1 MLQLYISNI
10 KINGFRNFN
19 EANINLK
26 QKSLIIGSND
36 IGKSNLVY
44 ALRLLLD
51 KKISDADLELKDSDF
66 HVYNENSDEI
76 LIQIKFESVVE
87 DCVVAKVGKYVNEQD
102 ELFLAYE
109 VKKGGSG
116 EKSYQFYIGQ
126 QEDDLQPIESR
137 YYLKVLNMDYIESS
151 RELNS
156 YIRKEKKNLLLES
169 RKQRAEQ
176 AVQSDDRLTKKIE
189 KTINILNNRIT
200 KLSYVNSATNSLN
213 DELLS
218 LSFHH
223 SASTIDFDTG
233 GIDVEDFINSVNLV
247 SKVNGKSLSVGGD
260 GRNNQIYLALR
271 TAKNRILDDTP
282 LEVTICCIEEPEAHL
297 HPHQQR
303 RLSKYLVESL
313 RSQVLITSHSPQIAS
328 EFSPD
333 SIIRLY
339 NETNSST
346 QAAND
351 GCSTGLEKSII
362 EFGYRLNIV
371 PAEAF
376 FSNVVL
382 LVEGPSEV
390 LFYKALAVDIGID
403 LDKYNI
409 SILMVD
415 GVGFESFIDVLN
427 NLNIS
432 WVVRT
437 DNDIIKVP
445 YQDYHY
451 YSGISRCVKIVE
463 NHRYYEDTDSITQ
476 LISTKKHLLGKIN
489 SREDLIDSE
498 IELGQEFAGAL
509 EDMDIYLSK
518 IDLENDILNSP
529 LCKAVEAY
537 YRENDYEGLLKK
549 MQKSK
554 ATFMYDFLYKNQG
567 GLKVLLDDDLSLPLV
582 RCVEIVE
589 EMFDE
594 SDTRAKGDY

>member
-1 MLQLYISNI
+1 M
-10 KINGFRNFN
+10 
-19 EANINLK
+19 
-26 QKSLIIGSND
+26 
-36 IGKSNLVY
+36 
-44 ALRLLLD
+44 
-51 KKISDADLELKDSDF
+51 
-66 HVYNENSDEI
+66 
-76 LIQIKFESVVE
+76 
-87 DCVVAKVGKYVNEQD
+87 
-102 ELFLAYE
+102 
-109 VKKGGSG
+109 
-116 EKSYQFYIGQ
+116 
-126 QEDDLQPIESR
+126 
-137 YYLKVLNMDYIESS
+137 
-151 RELNS
+151 
-156 YIRKEKKNLLLES
+156 
-169 RKQRAEQ
+169 
-176 AVQSDDRLTKKIE
+176 TKKIE
-189 KTINILNNRIT
+189 KTIDILNSRIT

-233 GIDVEDFINSVNLV
+233 GVDVEDFINSVNLV

-271 TAKNRILDDTP
+271 TAKNRILDDTL

-303 RLSKYLVESL
+303 RLSKYLVDSL
-313 RSQVLITSHSPQIAS
+313 KSQVLITSHSPQIAS

-351 GCSTGLEKSII
+351 GCNAGLEKSII

-415 GVGFESFIDVLN
+415 GVGFEPFIDVLN

-432 WVVRT
+432 WVIRT

-445 YQDYHY
+445 YQDYFY

-463 NHRYYEDTDSITQ
+463 NHCCYEDTDPINQ

-489 SREDLIDSE
+489 SRENLIDSE

-509 EDMDIYLSK
+509 EDMDMYLSN

-529 LCKAVEAY
+529 LRKAVEIY
-537 YRENDYEGLLKK
+537 YGEKDYEGLLKK

-567 GLKVLLDDDLSLPLV
+567 RLKVLLDDDLSLPLV
-582 RCVEIVE
+582 RCTEIVE

-594 SDTRAKGDY
+594 SDTRAKGNY

>member
-1 MLQLYISNI
+1 MHISNI
-10 KINGFRNFN
+10 KIKGFRNFN
-19 EANINLK
+19 EANVNLK

-36 IGKSNLVY
+36 IGKSNLIY

-51 KKISDADLELKDSDF
+51 KKISDSDLELKDSDF
-66 HVYNENSDEI
+66 HVYDESNNEI
-76 LIQIKFESVVE
+76 FIQIKFESVVE
-87 DCVVAKVGKYVNEQD
+87 DCVIGKVGKYVNSEG

-109 VKKGGSG
+109 VKRGESG

-126 QEDDLQPIESR
+126 REDDLQPIESR

-169 RKQRAEQ
+169 RKQRTKQ
-176 AVQSDDRLTKKIE
+176 IVQSDDKITKKIE
-189 KTINILNNRIT
+189 KSINILNNRIT
-200 KLSYVNSATNSLN
+200 KLSYINSATSSLN

-223 SASTIDFDTG
+223 IASTIDFDTG

-339 NETNSST
+339 NEADSST

-390 LFYKALAVDIGID
+390 LFYKALAADIGID

-415 GVGFESFIDVLN
+415 GVGFEPFVNVLN
-427 NLNIS
+427 SLNIS

-445 YQDYHY
+445 HKDYYY
-451 YSGISRCVKIVE
+451 YSGISRCLKIVE
-463 NHRYYEDTDSITQ
+463 NHCSYEDTDPITQ
-476 LISTKKHLLGKIN
+476 LISTKKNLLGNVN
-489 SREDLIDSE
+489 SRENLTKSE
-498 IELGQEFAGAL
+498 IELGQEFIVAL
-509 EDMDIYLSK
+509 GDVDLYLSN

-529 LCKAVEAY
+529 LREVVENY
-537 YRENDYEGLLKK
+537 YGEKDYESLLMK

-567 GLKVLLDDDLSLPLV
+567 GLKVLLENDLSLPLI
-582 RCVEIVE
+582 RCKEIVE
-589 EMFDE
+589 EMFNE
-594 SDTRAKGDY
+594 SDTRTKGDY